1 MLSSGRPPPPRSSTR
16 PTIIMIR
23 KVDEFDDVFD
33 VDICIGDCNLIE
45 REITQFQNPQLS
57 KVKEALAALTG

>member
-1 MLSSGRPPPPRSSTR
+1 M
-16 PTIIMIR
+16 IMIR

-45 REITQFQNPQLS
+45 REITQYQNPQLS
-57 KVKEALAALTG
+57 KVKEALAALTR